1 MSNPEL
7 AQENFTFENFECC
20 VYPHLTPDGDVKW
33 GCEIKLNNS
42 TLMHVCNGPSKDIT
56 KKTAVYAC
64 KELSSKLL
72 SLCNHLLPTSGN

>member
-42 TLMHVCNGPSKDIT
+42 TLMHVCNGPSKDIA
-56 KKTAVYAC
+56 KKTVVYGL
-64 KELSSKLL
+64 ELFWKWHTE
-72 SLCNHLLPTSGN
+72 NKKGPANV